1 MNNIKIVFEMNRNTK
16 KEFVTSLFDPPHKI
30 KKKRIQ
36 KKTKENSFGNEKSY
50 NGYKFIKIQKC
61 KAGNKKYDAIF
72 RKVMSGKDKVV
83 SFGKPNQKDFTQ
95 LGDRKYR
102 DYYLKMNR
110 LDDSNLMNPK
120 ALEKH
125 ILWNKPTITES
136 VEKYK
141 RLFKKSMT

>member
-1 MNNIKIVFEMNRNTK
+1 MNDSK
-16 KEFVTSLFDPPHKI
+16 KEFVSGLFHEPKVNFI
-30 KKKRIQ
+30 KSKSKGKSKDKSKSKSI
-36 KKTKENSFGNEKSY
+36 NEKSY

-72 RKVMSGKDKVV
+72 RKVNSDKEKVV
-83 SFGKPNQKDFTQ
+83 SFGSLKQKDYTD

-102 DYYLKMNR
+102 DYYLKTNR
-110 LDDSNLMNPK
+110 VNDKNLMNSK
-120 ALEKH
+120 TLEKH